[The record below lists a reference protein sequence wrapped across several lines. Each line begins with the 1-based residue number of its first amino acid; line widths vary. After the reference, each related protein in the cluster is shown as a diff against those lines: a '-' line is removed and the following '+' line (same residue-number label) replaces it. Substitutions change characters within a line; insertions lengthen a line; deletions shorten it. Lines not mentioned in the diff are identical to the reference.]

1 LAQLPPIPLTQEVSG
16 TQTPKAGQV
25 YAPGQIKGPRLSGR
39 FADGKQGEFP
49 LGNKTSL
56 GRHPNNTLRLVD
68 REVSK
73 EHASIE
79 RVGNTFLLRDLNS
92 SNGTFVN
99 GRKVRELRL
108 RDGDEIALGNSR
120 LVFHS
125 GEGTPAGGQP
135 STSPGV
141 TVVASAH
148 SMPAF
153 LAQVEQKEEAEF
165 RPAEQITDPVTLKQ
179 DYEKLRIANEFHRL
193 VGAERELKSLLDK
206 ILKVAFQLLA
216 ADNAVIF
223 LPDDAGKLHD
233 AAVARRKEK
242 DADQPVIISDTVL
255 QRVAQTRSAVLTAD
269 AILDSRFSSSESIV
283 AQGIR
288 SAMAVPLLSKGVLKG
303 VLFCDTRERTNAF
316 SEKDLKVLSGIASQA
331 AIALENADLAKK
343 IEVEAVTRAEL
354 SRFLSPAVAE
364 MVVQGKVELL
374 RVGRM
379 AEVSVIFADIR
390 GFTSMSETES
400 PQETVAMLNAFFT
413 RMAQVIFR
421 HEGNLDKFIGDCVM
435 ATWGPPSQHPDDAAR
450 ALKAALEM
458 QAEIAEMN
466 KAREEE
472 GLKPI
477 EVGVG
482 VNTGTAVVG
491 YMGSSDR
498 HEFTAIG
505 DSVNTASR
513 LCGLSKGGEIL
524 ASENTVR
531 RAGPGFLI
539 EPVSVLQVKGK
550 EKGVN
555 TFRVVGLS

>member
-1 LAQLPPIPLTQEVSG
+1 
-16 TQTPKAGQV
+16 
-25 YAPGQIKGPRLSGR
+25 
-39 FADGKQGEFP
+39 
-49 LGNKTSL
+49 
-56 GRHPNNTLRLVD
+56 
-68 REVSK
+68 
-73 EHASIE
+73 
-79 RVGNTFLLRDLNS
+79 
-92 SNGTFVN
+92 
-99 GRKVRELRL
+99 
-108 RDGDEIALGNSR
+108 
-120 LVFHS
+120 
-125 GEGTPAGGQP
+125 
-135 STSPGV
+135 
-141 TVVASAH
+141 
-148 SMPAF
+148 
-153 LAQVEQKEEAEF
+153 
-165 RPAEQITDPVTLKQ
+165 
-179 DYEKLRIANEFHRL
+179 
-193 VGAERELKSLLDK
+193 
-206 ILKVAFQLLA
+206 
-216 ADNAVIF
+216 
-223 LPDDAGKLHD
+223 
-233 AAVARRKEK
+233 
-242 DADQPVIISDTVL
+242 
-255 QRVAQTRSAVLTAD
+255 
-269 AILDSRFSSSESIV
+269 
-283 AQGIR
+283 
-288 SAMAVPLLSKGVLKG
+288 
-303 VLFCDTRERTNAF
+303 
-316 SEKDLKVLSGIASQA
+316 VLSGIASQA
-331 AIALENADLAKK
+331 AIALENSDLAKK
-343 IEVEAVTRAEL
+343 IEAEVVTRAEL

-390 GFTSMSETES
+390 GFTSMSESES

-477 EVGVG
+477 TVGIG

-505 DSVNTASR
+505 DSVNTSSR
-513 LCGLSKGGEIL
+513 LCGLSKGNEIL

-555 TFRVVGLS
+555 TFRVVGLST